1 MLKLILDSRYF
12 HLELCLAT
20 IGDYC
25 KGKYA
30 GLMPPEA
37 NSLHQ
42 MASGLAYIHSM
53 GLVHRDIKEDN
64 VLIYKSAE
72 NRIWLKISDFGL
84 CKLTSASGSY
94 SMRSGVKGN
103 QKFFS
108 PELLQLADQQARSF
122 DSVVHQRSNVSS
134 DVFALGCLFHSYLT
148 KGKHPFS
155 DSRGSFFIPINILE
169 GTFHLDGKRYLHFL
183 KLFTSVACVS
193 NGYFVWT
200 EQINT
205 TFRLVIT
212 GMIIPNPETR
222 WGLDAVEVQLKP
234 HLTTN

>member
-1 MLKLILDSRYF
+1 MDYRYF
-12 HLELCLAT
+12 YLELCLAT

-30 GLMPPEA
+30 GPMPPEA

-42 MASGLAYIHSM
+42 MASGLAYIHSI

-72 NRIWLKISDFGL
+72 DRIWLKISDFGL

-169 GTFHLDGKRYLHFL
+169 GKFHLDGKRIIDIFFL
-183 KLFTSVACVS
+183 LNQFQIVIQRIFCLGRS
-193 NGYFVWT
+193 NQHDFPARNHRNDYS
-200 EQINT
+200 
-205 TFRLVIT
+205 
-212 GMIIPNPETR
+212 
-222 WGLDAVEVQLKP
+222 
-234 HLTTN
+234 